1 MGAGLLEELRCAEQ
15 RIRDL
20 QEANKLLAAKANA
33 SEAKASLS
41 QGETDS
47 MALRADEA
55 ADRADA
61 EAERADAEAERADAE
76 AERADREA
84 ERAVVE
90 ARRADE
96 AYLEG
101 QRCGMNGNSNLPY
114 MPTSQDRDIMV
125 EMQALQAAKV
135 SKDAEIHALQDANR
149 DLAAQLP
156 SATSG

>member
-55 ADRADA
+55 AD
-61 EAERADAEAERADAE
+61 RADAEAERADAE